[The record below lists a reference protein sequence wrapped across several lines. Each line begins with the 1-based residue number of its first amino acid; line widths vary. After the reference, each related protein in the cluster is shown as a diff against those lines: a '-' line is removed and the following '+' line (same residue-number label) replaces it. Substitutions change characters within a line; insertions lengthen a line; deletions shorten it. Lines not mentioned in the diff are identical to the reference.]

1 MFRGWYYV
9 ERRALPDPAGKPV
22 DRHITPDL
30 GITLAYHEHGAPSRD
45 KFLELVLARMKRV
58 RASTVKRVRERDFSV
73 WYGRF
78 TSSYGDELVALILPY
93 ELDIRVYRRF
103 ADLTRLPAFVE
114 QGTSTPTDAHAAPL
128 ARYEHGTL
136 VAYLPPTRA
145 GERRDDGVEARSASV
160 RAPVKSSPRR
170 VLAVPDHVAPRR
182 HDLDSWQKARS
193 AALRWV
199 WDCGAPG
206 TYSRLRKIVDA
217 SFGVTVREHRA
228 LPNGG
233 LGMLQTSWMDAQ
245 ETVPVKILIRADLA
259 RDLKYVVLAHEFA
272 HFVLHFPIIRKAQQF
287 EDIARVVPEI
297 TLLLAQS
304 MQRHLPTDTM
314 ELHADVLASSLL
326 IPAQVDFRRWAE
338 FITEGHAPVTA
349 EEHAWRY
356 LTRLFPDTAGRP
368 DGWSEYH
375 EMREMARLDITTVR
389 QHAPERLFEQMLR
402 AMIFRVDG
410 GTKELLKTV
419 ESGMRALIADMEELT
434 GELIALDIG
443 QARELARACLKDGGA
458 DAIEFGGA
466 GTYEP
471 IPPRVADG
479 EGPFQFVALVPAPD
493 NVRGRRNGSW
503 IDHHHPHDG
512 AGTIADWLERIPDNV
527 GLRLYGRA

>member
-1 MFRGWYYV
+1 M
-9 ERRALPDPAGKPV
+9 
-22 DRHITPDL
+22 
-30 GITLAYHEHGAPSRD
+30 
-45 KFLELVLARMKRV
+45 
-58 RASTVKRVRERDFSV
+58 
-73 WYGRF
+73 
-78 TSSYGDELVALILPY
+78 
-93 ELDIRVYRRF
+93 
-103 ADLTRLPAFVE
+103 
-114 QGTSTPTDAHAAPL
+114 
-128 ARYEHGTL
+128 
-136 VAYLPPTRA
+136 
-145 GERRDDGVEARSASV
+145 
-160 RAPVKSSPRR
+160 
-170 VLAVPDHVAPRR
+170 
-182 HDLDSWQKARS
+182 
-193 AALRWV
+193 
-199 WDCGAPG
+199 
-206 TYSRLRKIVDA
+206 DA

-233 LGMLQTSWMDAQ
+233 FGMLQTSWMDAQ
-245 ETVPVKILIRADLA
+245 ETVPVKVLIRADLT

-297 TLLLAQS
+297 TPLFAQS

-402 AMIFRVDG
+402 AMIVRVDG
-410 GTKELLKTV
+410 GTKELSKTV

-434 GELIALDIG
+434 GKLIALDIE
-443 QARELARACLKDGGA
+443 QARELARACLKDRGS
-458 DAIEFGGA
+458 DAIEFSGA

-471 IPPRVADG
+471 IPPRAPDR

-493 NVRGRRNGSW
+493 NVRGRRNGTW
-503 IDHHHPHDG
+503 IDHHHPHDR
-512 AGTIADWLERIPDNV
+512 AATIADWLERIPDNV

>member
-1 MFRGWYYV
+1 M
-9 ERRALPDPAGKPV
+9 
-22 DRHITPDL
+22 
-30 GITLAYHEHGAPSRD
+30 LAYRERSAPSRD
-45 KFLELVLARMKRV
+45 KFLEIVLARMRRV
-58 RASTVKRVRERDFSV
+58 RTSTVKRVRERDFSV

-78 TSSYGDELVALILPY
+78 TSSYGDDLVALILPY
-93 ELDIRVYRRF
+93 NLDIRVYRYF
-103 ADLTRLPAFVE
+103 ADLTRIPAFLE
-114 QGTSTPTDAHAAPL
+114 QADGAPADAHAAPL
-128 ARYEHGTL
+128 ARYEHGAL
-136 VAYLPPTRA
+136 VAYLPPSRA
-145 GERRDDGVEARSASV
+145 GELRDDGVEARSASV
-160 RAPVKSSPRR
+160 QAPFTPSPRR
-170 VLAVPDHVAPRR
+170 VLTMPDYVAPRR
-182 HDLDSWQKARS
+182 HDLESWQQSHS

-217 SFGVTVREHRA
+217 SFGITVREHRA
-228 LPNGG
+228 PPNGG
-233 LGMLQTSWMDAQ
+233 FGMLQTSWMDAQ
-245 ETVPVKILIRADLA
+245 ETVPVEILIRADLA

-304 MQRHLPTDTM
+304 LQRHLPKNTM
-314 ELHADVLASSLL
+314 ELHADVFASNLL
-326 IPAQVDFRRWAE
+326 IPARVDFRRWAE

-356 LTRLFPDTAGRP
+356 LTGLFPDTAGRP
-368 DGWSEYH
+368 NGWSEYH
-375 EMREMARLDITTVR
+375 EMREMARLDIAAVR

-402 AMIFRVDG
+402 AMLSRIG
-410 GTKELLKTV
+410 GETNELSKTV
-419 ESGMRALIADMEELT
+419 GTGMGALIADMEQLT
-434 GELIALDIG
+434 GELIALDIE
-443 QARELARACLKDGGA
+443 QARELARDRLKEGGT
-458 DAIEFGGA
+458 DAVELGGA

-471 IPPRVADG
+471 ILPRASDR

-493 NVRGRRNGSW
+493 NVRGRRDGGW

-512 AGTIADWLERIPDNV
+512 AATIAGWLERIPDHV